1 MRRNREALIFKHST
15 CRFIADSRGTELK
28 LTSKKE
34 RREMGWGRNCKSLGN
49 IFNLKFCDVTDLH
62 LGIASF
68 ENLLRF

>member
-34 RREMGWGRNCKSLGN
+34 RREIGRKNCKSLGN
-49 IFNLKFCDVTDLH
+49 I
-62 LGIASF
+62 
-68 ENLLRF
+68 